1 MNLNIGNI
9 GVWGYRYYEYLK
21 RNKPMR
27 VNVMRMNGTLEDYL
41 KQVNRDALE
50 MQEMLIKQYAKAE
63 GVTEALKASS
73 QMEWVCRMENI
84 RDRVNEVVLNDLIYQ

>member
-1 MNLNIGNI
+1 
-9 GVWGYRYYEYLK
+9 
-21 RNKPMR
+21 
-27 VNVMRMNGTLEDYL
+27 MNGTLEDYL

-63 GVTEALKASS
+63 GATEALKASN